1 MYTLKK
7 TPGVCH
13 LPMLILDIDAT
24 IEGVKE
30 VFHVNPY
37 LFLGFFE
44 EGHFCCYISLG
55 FSLTVPLFVIG
66 RHATKGL
73 LSIRVSGQIREF
85 YKVYWCF
92 KGKKDIIS
100 QVKGELHMDLGV
112 VVKLMSNLLIKIIK
126 FRKEG
131 FRFQQVMQ
139 MSRKTNQPQFIRGTI
154 SKGKNKEKQK

>member
-85 YKVYWCF
+85 YKGWSC
-92 KGKKDIIS
+92 D
-100 QVKGELHMDLGV
+100 
-112 VVKLMSNLLIKIIK
+112 MS
-126 FRKEG
+126 

>member
-66 RHATKGL
+66 RHATKAEYL
-73 LSIRVSGQIREF
+73 VKSESFI
-85 YKVYWCF
+85 